1 MDPWRR
7 RGDSQIRS
15 FFLLNPPPAGTCGSA
30 TGAASAWGISQSAKG
45 PKNRPSYAARF
56 TIWCCAWSPSSR
68 SVGNKI
74 LQDLDSRGQSRSAED
89 AGQSRNTKSIIG
101 RSSLRNASAT
111 FERYVLNDV
120 AHVVIIWSDK
130 ITLHSIVYT
139 TCIKSNTYAAVH

>member
-1 MDPWRR
+1 MDPWRK

-74 LQDLDSRGQSRSAED
+74 LQDLDSRGVRQSRSAEE
-89 AGQSRNTKSIIG
+89 G
-101 RSSLRNASAT
+101 RAAIQNLSSGDLHCEMLVQHTSVMFSMMLRMSSSYG
-111 FERYVLNDV
+111 R
-120 AHVVIIWSDK
+120 
-130 ITLHSIVYT
+130 ITRHSIVHT